1 MNLQLILRANK
12 PKFSLQCRRMKELSI
27 NLWKSLSYSD
37 LIQFTN
43 LQNQCWPTNP
53 TKNFVKEPIT
63 PENLVIFVKRC
74 LPTSEEVLCLLHYFC
89 DRNTLSTA
97 ECLIA

>member
-27 NLWKSLSYSD
+27 KFMEEVSYSD

-63 PENLVIFVKRC
+63 PENLIIFVKRC
-74 LPTSEEVLCLLHYFC
+74 LPADQKKYFAYYTIFAIETLCQQL
-89 DRNTLSTA
+89 NV
-97 ECLIA
+97 